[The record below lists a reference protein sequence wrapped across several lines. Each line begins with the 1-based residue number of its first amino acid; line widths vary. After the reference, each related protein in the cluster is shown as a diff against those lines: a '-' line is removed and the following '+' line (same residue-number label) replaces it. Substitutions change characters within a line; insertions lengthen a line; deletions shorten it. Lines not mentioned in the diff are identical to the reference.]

1 MPGAVELSTIRSVTL
16 RVINPEELAEELV
29 SYRRVQQELRMAQKH
44 R

>member
-1 MPGAVELSTIRSVTL
+1 MPGVVELSTIRSVTL
-16 RVINPEELAEELV
+16 QVINLEELAKELV